1 MIEQVRGKGSNKT
14 KTIFGEDD
22 DEETHVL
29 ITGPGTEAVEIARKL
44 VGSSSSC
51 CCCCSRSAS
60 PSMGKPQMSNPD
72 PIPKPDPRWRH

>member
-1 MIEQVRGKGSNKT
+1 MVEQVRGKGSNKT

-44 VGSSSSC
+44 VGSGSSSC
-51 CCCCSRSAS
+51 CCRSTS
-60 PSMGKPQMSNPD
+60 P
-72 PIPKPDPRWRH
+72 

>member
-1 MIEQVRGKGSNKT
+1 MVEQVRGKGSNKT

-44 VGSSSSC
+44 YV
-51 CCCCSRSAS
+51 AM
-60 PSMGKPQMSNPD
+60 MGQPQMSNPD
-72 PIPKPDPRWRH
+72 PIPSPHPRWRR